1 LVTPFPFSS
10 ITHNIKISP
19 PQANSSSI
27 FSQMAKDTVDEAID
41 SLKSG
46 QFTSR
51 RAAARHFDVNP
62 DTVSNWMKGILSRQE
77 AHAYRQNLSPEEEQL
92 LLSWIQ
98 AEDLAGTSPTYARIH
113 AMANTM
119 Y

>member
-1 LVTPFPFSS
+1 
-10 ITHNIKISP
+10 
-19 PQANSSSI
+19 
-27 FSQMAKDTVDEAID
+27 MAKDTVDEAID

-62 DTVSNWMKGILSRQE
+62 GTIDNRREGMPTRQD
-77 AHAYRQNLSPEEEQL
+77 AHAYRQKLSPKEEQL

-98 AEDLAGTSPTYARIH
+98 TEDLASASPTYARIR
-113 AMANTM
+113 AMANSV